1 MYPYEIFPGFDL
13 YSLCFL
19 IALCSAVLMFRIL
32 GDKTGLEVRVHNL
45 SVVSGIVAIAG
56 GYPSALVVQAFYNYL
71 ASGTFDITSG
81 MTFYG
86 GLIGGALTFLIVYFI
101 GGRIVDK
108 EKLYLSRFFFV
119 SDLAACSIVVAHA
132 IGRIGCVF
140 AGCCRGAIT
149 GAWYGI
155 YNVHLGA
162 KTVPIPLFESLFLF
176 ALLAVLIKRVLSGK
190 SYNLPI
196 YLAVYGVWR
205 FFIEYFR
212 FDDRGETFVSFLS
225 PSQLTSLLLIL
236 VSVALFI
243 VMIKVNPKK
252 KATANATETDTT
264 ESADATSADEI
275 TADETAADK
284 TPADVDQNEA

>member
-176 ALLAVLIKRVLSGK
+176 ALLAILIKRVLGGK

-205 FFIEYFR
+205 FFIEYLR
-212 FDDRGETFVSFLS
+212 FDDRGETIVSFLT
-225 PSQLTSLLLIL
+225 PSQLTSIVLVL
-236 VSVALFI
+236 VSAALFV
-243 VMIKVNPKK
+243 VMIKVNAKK
-252 KATANATETDTT
+252 RAATANATE
-264 ESADATSADEI
+264 ADETAADEITADEI
-275 TADETAADK
+275 TADETAADE
-284 TPADVDQNEA
+284 TSTDVDQNEA